1 MNTARTGFG
10 RRRVVVVALI
20 VVVSVAVGLWVYLL
34 TRDDLVIEQYRG
46 GPPGAGEGQEPTAV
60 VMMDD
65 GTIHVTTMGSSSCP
79 AVPIDLV
86 IVDGDIVITV
96 DADSDGP
103 CTADYGPTTSVVE
116 LPAEFAE
123 SGDVPTVIVEN
134 A

>member
-10 RRRVVVVALI
+10 RRKIVAVALVI
-20 VVVSVAVGLWVYLL
+20 VVFAAVGLWVYLL

-46 GPPGAGEGQEPTAV
+46 GPPRVGEGQEPTALV
-60 VMMDD
+60 LVDE

-86 IVDGDIVITV
+86 IIDGDIVITV
-96 DADSDGP
+96 DSDSDGP

-116 LPAEFAE
+116 LPDEFKD
-123 SGDVPTVIVEN
+123 SDVVPTVTVEY